1 MLNICKPVPINMI
14 RLLSAFIKI
23 VHRCRS
29 SILSD
34 PTGRVSINAINPN
47 RTQQRHQT
55 PHASNNYI
63 IHINKNII
71 LYTLA
76 RANWIKRPP
85 IVIAQWNDT
94 QPAGLKILYAK
105 PTRGVLNASA
115 VLGDPR
121 LSPVRAKRFLF
132 GAAA

>member
-71 LYTLA
+71 LYTRACELDKAAAHCNRAMERHTA
-76 RANWIKRPP
+76 RRSKNTICQAHARRFECLGG
-85 IVIAQWNDT
+85 A
-94 QPAGLKILYAK
+94 
-105 PTRGVLNASA
+105 RRSSA
-115 VLGDPR
+115 VSGE
-121 LSPVRAKRFLF
+121 S
-132 GAAA
+132 